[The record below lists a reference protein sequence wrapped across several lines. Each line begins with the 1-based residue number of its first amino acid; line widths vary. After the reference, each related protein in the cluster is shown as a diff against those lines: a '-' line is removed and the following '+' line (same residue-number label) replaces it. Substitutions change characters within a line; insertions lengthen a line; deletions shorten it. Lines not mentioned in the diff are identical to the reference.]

1 MGLWSWAI
9 RGYSTGSDQS
19 HNRKGVISPKAQNY
33 AVTVRESL
41 AYRRQFRNDMRRR
54 VPRTATFLA
63 ICMTFAILAR
73 AHDILRS
80 ESNLQAGGR
89 TVRAVFIL
97 NLFELKDPVVPGNP
111 HATVAQLDGSIG
123 KIFDSVQRHFF
134 LRNFL
139 PTPDAPVRTTLG
151 QYTLVDGNVVHMEA
165 LYFFERDIDTLE
177 VASTLYEIM
186 PPGHRL
192 LMAVTLNGILHQAV
206 LDAGTTRARFTGTS
220 AAPWQTVWR
229 FGRLGVEHIFT
240 GYDHLA
246 FLLGLLVAATTLG
259 SLVKVITSFTV
270 AHSITLALA
279 TFGAVTLPSRLTE
292 SLIAVSIGYIAAENL
307 LDFRVMPR
315 HYITFFFGLI
325 HGFGFS
331 NVLRDMQLPRSGL
344 ALSLF
349 SFNAGV
355 EIGQIAIVLLIYPLI
370 RDLISSGWRLK
381 PAVSVG
387 IGCLAVYWFAQRAFA

>member
-1 MGLWSWAI
+1 M
-9 RGYSTGSDQS
+9 
-19 HNRKGVISPKAQNY
+19 
-33 AVTVRESL
+33 AVLL
-41 AYRRQFRNDMRRR
+41 A
-54 VPRTATFLA
+54 VWP
-63 ICMTFAILAR
+63 IFAIPAC

-80 ESNLQAGGR
+80 ECNLQVDR
-89 TVRAVFIL
+89 RMVRATFIL

-111 HATVAQLDGSIG
+111 RATVAQLDGSIG
-123 KIFDSVQRHFF
+123 KIFDSVERHFF

-139 PTPDAPVRTTLG
+139 PDFRHTPDAPARTTLG
-151 QYTLVDGNVVHMEA
+151 QYTLIDGNVVHMEV
-165 LYFFERDIDTLE
+165 LYFFERDIAALE
-177 VASTLYEIM
+177 IASTLYEVM
-186 PPGHRL
+186 PPGHRFL
-192 LMAVTLNGILHQAV
+192 IAVTLNGIVHEAI
-206 LDAGTTRARFTGTS
+206 LDAGATRARFTGTS
-220 AAPWQTVWR
+220 ATPWQTVWR

-259 SLVKVITSFTV
+259 QLAGVITSFTV

-292 SLIAVSIGYIAAENL
+292 SLIAVSVGYIAAENL

-315 HYITFFFGLI
+315 YYITFLFGLI

-331 NVLRDMQLPRSGL
+331 SVLRDMQLPRSGL

-355 EIGQIAIVLLIYPLI
+355 EIGQIAIVLSLFPLM

-381 PAVSVG
+381 PAISAG
-387 IGCLAVYWFAQRAFA
+387 IGCLAVYWFVQRAFAL